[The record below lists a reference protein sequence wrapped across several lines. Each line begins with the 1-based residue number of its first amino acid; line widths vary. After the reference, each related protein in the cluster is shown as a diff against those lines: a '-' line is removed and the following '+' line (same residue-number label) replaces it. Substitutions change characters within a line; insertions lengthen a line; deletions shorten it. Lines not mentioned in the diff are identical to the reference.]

1 MSSHVIFPKIHSLMT
16 ESFIKFGHSF
26 VSSTSVFRHHAVW
39 KFSFGAC
46 VGNFIT
52 NGYQMQNGMFL
63 AMLQTTLPQAISLSV
78 ISRASLSGGCLLNCC
93 QALLDFCAWNNIKS
107 GDQIGCWLEKS
118 HKAVGCKPNY
128 ISSHIVDEAAN
139 EGKSFQ
145 ILQWNT
151 GKECSQKIVADDC
164 DAHKINTVAK
174 IASGTRPHVEN
185 LNPELGRSLKVLHG

>member
-26 VSSTSVFRHHAVW
+26 VASTSVFWDHPVW
-39 KFSFGAC
+39 KSSFCAC

-63 AMLQTTLPQAISLSV
+63 AMLQTTLPQANSLSV
-78 ISRASLSGGCLLNCC
+78 ISGASLSGGCLLHRC

-118 HKAVGCKPNY
+118 RKAVGCKPNY
-128 ISSHIVDEAAN
+128 ISLHIVDGAAN
-139 EGKSFQ
+139 AGKSVQ
-145 ILQWNT
+145 ILQWNMDN
-151 GKECSQKIVADDC
+151 EHSQKIVA
-164 DAHKINTVAK
+164 
-174 IASGTRPHVEN
+174 
-185 LNPELGRSLKVLHG
+185 HGL